1 MLPSRQ
7 LKIILWTVVCLLL
20 AYGFVR
26 FFMAQLDQGR
36 NSGPAA
42 IVMAPPPGFEIFDRG
57 QMARARAARELA
69 SLLSARPGKLG
80 IRFSTPG
87 ATLYWLVDPA
97 ADSLEE
103 RTAGAAGTRLATTW
117 SGQVR
122 RRLDW
127 AATHDGDLSP
137 PDLPAP
143 ERRNLYH

>member
-1 MLPSRQ
+1 MKVL
-7 LKIILWTVVCLLL
+7 LWIVVCLLL

-26 FFMAQLDQGR
+26 FFLAQLGQGH
-36 NSGPAA
+36 SSEPAA
-42 IVMAPPPGFEIFDRG
+42 VVMAPPPGFEIFDRG

-87 ATLYWLVDPA
+87 VTLYWLADSA
-97 ADSLEE
+97 ADTLEE

-117 SGQVR
+117 SGQIR